1 MIDLRDD
8 AALRA
13 ADPSGMLSDVLGT
26 PTQLQIARADAL
38 ARKADLPTR
47 ASRIVYLGM
56 GGSGIA
62 GDALKALAAPSAPI
76 PIEVVKDYALP
87 AFATGRETLVIACS
101 YSGNT
106 EETLEGFDEAR
117 KRGCSI
123 VAITGGGELARRA
136 HDAGLTVLE
145 APAGIQP
152 RAAFPSL
159 LAATLTIG
167 ESVGA
172 LEPLDVAFAD
182 AFAALIDSCADA
194 QPNNDGGFPNE
205 LAAKFHGRHV
215 HIWGMSDLAGVVA
228 SRWRAQIQE
237 NAKAPASNANLPE
250 LDHNEIMGYDP
261 GEATLKD
268 SCLVV
273 LRHDL
278 EHPRVALR
286 AEITLE
292 LVKPHVGDSIMIRTH
307 ARGALATMLDLIVT
321 GDLASVYLAYRRGID
336 PSPVPNIQ
344 ALKQRLADA

>member
-1 MIDLRDD
+1 MIDLRDE

-13 ADPSGMLSDVLGT
+13 ADPEGMLADVLGS
-26 PTQLQIARADAL
+26 PSQLQLARADAV
-38 ARKADLPTR
+38 ARREDLPG
-47 ASRIVYLGM
+47 AADRIVYLGM

-62 GDALKALAAPSAPI
+62 GDALKALAAPTAAM

-87 AFATGRETLVIACS
+87 AYASGPGTLVIACS

-106 EETLEGFDEAR
+106 EETLEAFDEAR

-123 VAITGGGELARRA
+123 VAITGGGELGGRA
-136 HDAGLTVLE
+136 GDAGIPVLP
-145 APAGIQP
+145 APLGIQP

-159 LAATLTIG
+159 LAATVTIG
-167 ESVGA
+167 ERVGA

-182 AFAALIDSCADA
+182 AFAALVETCADA
-194 QPNNDGGFPNE
+194 QPSNDGGFAME
-205 LAAKFHGRHV
+205 LATRFLGKHV

-228 SRWRAQIQE
+228 SRMRAQIQE

-250 LDHNEIMGYDP
+250 LDHNEIMGYEP
-261 GEATLKD
+261 GEATLND
-268 SCLVV
+268 TCLVV

-292 LVKPHVGDSIMIRTH
+292 LIRQHVGDSIMIRTH
-307 ARGALATMLDLIVT
+307 APGALATMLDLIVT
-321 GDLASVYLAYRRGID
+321 GDLASVYLALLRGVD

-344 ALKQRLADA
+344 TLKRRLAQT

>member
-1 MIDLRDD
+1 MIDLRDA

-13 ADPSGMLSDVLGT
+13 ADPSGMLTDVLGT
-26 PTQLQIARADAL
+26 PAQLQTARADAL
-38 ARKADLPTR
+38 ARKAELPTR

-62 GDALKALAAPSAPI
+62 GDALKALAAPSAPM
-76 PIEVVKDYALP
+76 PVEVVKDYALP
-87 AFATGRETLVIACS
+87 AFATGADTLVIACS

-106 EETLEGFDEAR
+106 EETLEGFDQAR
-117 KRGCSI
+117 KRGCTI

-136 HDAGLTVLE
+136 HDAGITVLD

-167 ESVGA
+167 EAAGA
-172 LEPLDVAFAD
+172 LEPLDAAFAD
-182 AFAALIDSCADA
+182 ACTALSESCADA
-194 QPNNDGGFPNE
+194 QPSNDGGFPNT
-205 LAAKFHGRHV
+205 LATRFHGKHV
-215 HIWGMSDLAGVVA
+215 HIWGMNDLAGVVA
-228 SRWRAQIQE
+228 GRWRAQIQE

-261 GEATLKD
+261 GEVTLKD

-292 LVKPHVGDSIMIRTH
+292 LVKARIGESIMVRTH
-307 ARGALATMLDLIVT
+307 APGALATMLDLIVT

-344 ALKQRLADA
+344 TLKQRLADS